1 MTVRVRQILSA
12 LNSVERT
19 ELKKLLPPSKMLK
32 APAEP
37 EGTKYPAALLSA
49 LGVASPGEQY
59 SLLGFI
65 TEDLVGLPP
74 IEITVGKLVEV
85 TRQRCPAVTAELAI
99 KIFKSKTTD
108 VFLDHL
114 RETRKKLRFAARG
127 DLRHEETVGNATLEG
142 HPDYRTDTQIFEV
155 KMTGQLAKNFQDFLY
170 QVFAYAAL
178 DPQVTDIYL
187 VLPLQEIVWH
197 HDVRTWVSEG
207 KAVAYRTFLE
217 SAIAKKGSAAGPAQ
231 ELVETCHIGS
241 HMHKLKSLVDT
252 VKGLPTDRPSQ
263 IFLCGPQSSKL
274 NIADEEL
281 VAAGQVVAER
291 GVALYIHSPYIINLC
306 TATTVENDAFPQSA
320 QPLGVT
326 KDSTPNPEFHTKLLI
341 KNLEYGRIIGARGVV
356 VHVGKST
363 TQLMSAAINTMK
375 KNMYDAMQFA
385 TDACPILLETP
396 AGQGTEVL
404 RTREEFT
411 AFVAEFGDGRLRMCI
426 DTCHVFACGHQP
438 LDYIQQTPPP
448 FINLIHFNDSAAPCG
463 SCVDRHAA
471 IGQGHI
477 GIDTMTAIAHHAV
490 SHGLPMVIE

>member
-1 MTVRVRQILSA
+1 
-12 LNSVERT
+12 
-19 ELKKLLPPSKMLK
+19 
-32 APAEP
+32 
-37 EGTKYPAALLSA
+37 
-49 LGVASPGEQY
+49 
-59 SLLGFI
+59 
-65 TEDLVGLPP
+65 
-74 IEITVGKLVEV
+74 
-85 TRQRCPAVTAELAI
+85 
-99 KIFKSKTTD
+99 
-108 VFLDHL
+108 L

-127 DLRHEETVGNATLEG
+127 VLRHEETVGGPILEG
-142 HPDYRTDTQIFEV
+142 HPDYRTNTQVFEV
-155 KMTGQLAKNFQDFLY
+155 KMTGQLTKNWQDFLY

-178 DPQVTDIYL
+178 AGEITDIYL

-207 KAVAYRTFLE
+207 RAAAYRAFLE

-252 VKGLPTDRPSQ
+252 VESLPTDRPSQ

-281 VAAGQVVAER
+281 VAAGQVVAAR
-291 GVALYIHSPYIINLC
+291 GLSLYIHSPYIINLC
-306 TATTVENDAFPQSA
+306 TSASAENDAY
-320 QPLGVT
+320 
-326 KDSTPNPEFHTKLLI
+326 HTKLLI

-363 TQLMSAAINTMK
+363 TQLMSAAMATMK
-375 KNMYDAMQFA
+375 KNMYEALQHA

-438 LDYIQQTPPP
+438 LDYIQKTAPL

-471 IGQGHI
+471 IGDGHI

>member
-19 ELKKLLPPSKMLK
+19 ELKKLLPPSKTIK
-32 APAEP
+32 APEEP

-49 LGVASPGEQY
+49 LGVAVPGEGY

-74 IEITVGKLVEV
+74 VEIILDRLIAV
-85 TRQRCPAVTAELAI
+85 TKERCPSLTADLEE
-99 KIFKSKTTD
+99 KIRKSKTND
-108 VFLDHL
+108 PFLEHL
-114 RETRKKLRFAARG
+114 RATRKKFRFAARG
-127 DLRHEETVGNATLEG
+127 DIRHEETVGNALLEG
-142 HPDYRTDTQIFEV
+142 HPDFRTATQVFEV
-155 KMTGQLAKNFQDFLY
+155 KMTGQLSKNWQDFLY

-178 DPQVTDIYL
+178 APEITDIYL

-197 HDVRTWVSEG
+197 HDVRSWSGREAY
-207 KAVAYRTFLE
+207 KAYLE
-217 SAIAKKGSAAGPAQ
+217 AAITKKLTAVGPAQ

-252 VKGLPTDRPSQ
+252 VNSLPTDRPSQ

-274 NIADEEL
+274 NIADAEL
-281 VAAGQVVAER
+281 VATGQAVAAR
-291 GVALYIHSPYIINLC
+291 GVQLFIHSPYIINLC
-306 TATTVENDAFPQSA
+306 TSASAENDAY
-320 QPLGVT
+320 
-326 KDSTPNPEFHTKLLI
+326 HTKLLI
-341 KNLEYGRIIGARGVV
+341 KNLQYGVIIGARGVV

-363 TQLMSAAINTMK
+363 NQEMAAAVATMK
-375 KNMYDAMQFA
+375 ANMLEAMQHA
-385 TDACPILLETP
+385 TPACPILLETP
-396 AGQGTEVL
+396 AGQGSEVL
-404 RTREEFT
+404 LTQEAF
-411 AFVAEFGDGRLRMCI
+411 AGFVADINDSRLRVCI

-438 LDYIQQTPPP
+438 LDYIKKTGPAVTK
-448 FINLIHFNDSAAPCG
+448 LLHFNDSAAPCG

-477 GIDTMTAIAHHAV
+477 GIADMTQIAHYAI

>member
-19 ELKKLLPPSKMLK
+19 ELKKLLPKGLTMPD
-32 APAEP
+32 EP
-37 EGTKYPAALLSA
+37 DCTKYPAALLSA
-49 LGVASPGEQY
+49 LAIAAPTEQY

-74 IEITVGKLVEV
+74 IDITMEKLVAV
-85 TRQRCPAVTAELAI
+85 TRGRCATFTTDLEAKVA
-99 KIFKSKTTD
+99 KSKTTE
-108 VFLDHL
+108 VFLEKL
-114 RETRKKLRFAARG
+114 RATRKKLRFAARG
-127 DLRHEETVGNATLEG
+127 DLRHEETVGGPVLEG
-142 HPDYRTDTQIFEV
+142 HPDYRTATQVFEV
-155 KMTGQLAKNFQDFLY
+155 KMTGQLARGWQDFLF

-178 DPQVTDIYL
+178 DPDVTDVYL
-187 VLPLQEIVWH
+187 VLPIQELLWH
-197 HDVRTWVSEG
+197 HDVRAWTHRA
-207 KAVAYRTFLE
+207 AVRAYLE
-217 SAIAKKGSAAGPAQ
+217 AAIHKKLTSAGPAH

-241 HMHKLKSLVDT
+241 HMPKLKSLVDT
-252 VKGLPTDRPSQ
+252 VMSLPTDRPSQ

-274 NIADEEL
+274 HISDEEL
-281 VAAGQVVAER
+281 AATAVAVAAT

-306 TATTVENDAFPQSA
+306 SPTTAENDAY
-320 QPLGVT
+320 
-326 KDSTPNPEFHTKLLI
+326 HTKLLI
-341 KNLEYGRIIGARGVV
+341 KHLQYGAAIGARGVV

-363 TQLMSAAINTMK
+363 TQALAVAMATMN
-375 KNMYDAMQFA
+375 KNMYEAIQYA
-385 TDACPILLETP
+385 TDSCPILLETP

-438 LDYIQQTPPP
+438 LDYIQKTPTP
-448 FINLIHFNDSAAPCG
+448 FIKLIHFNDSATPCG

-477 GIDTMTAIAHHAV
+477 GYDTMAAIANHA
-490 SHGLPMVIE
+490 GANGIPMVIE

>member
-19 ELKKLLPPSKMLK
+19 ELKKLLPKGLK
-32 APAEP
+32 IPTEP
-37 EGTKYPAALLSA
+37 DGTKYPAALLSA

-59 SLLGFI
+59 STLGFI
-65 TEDLVGLPP
+65 AEDLVGLRPVD
-74 IEITVGKLVEV
+74 ITPDRLIAVAKE
-85 TRQRCPAVTAELAI
+85 RCPSLTPELEA
-99 KIFKSKTTD
+99 KILKSKTTD
-108 VFLDHL
+108 VFLEHM
-114 RETRKKLRFAARG
+114 RETRKKLRFAAIG
-127 DLRHEETVGNATLEG
+127 PLRHEETVGNATLEG

-155 KMTGQLAKNFQDFLY
+155 KMTGQLSKNWQDFLY

-178 DPQVTDIYL
+178 ATEITDIYL

-197 HDVRTWVSEG
+197 HDVRDWVAAG
-207 KAVAYRTFLE
+207 KAEAFRAYLE
-217 SAIAKKGSAAGPAQ
+217 SAITKKLTAIGPADA
-231 ELVETCHIGS
+231 LVETCHIGS

-252 VKGLPTDRPSQ
+252 VKALPTDRPSQ
-263 IFLCGPQSSKL
+263 IFLCGPQSSRL
-274 NIADEEL
+274 HIADEEL

-291 GVALYIHSPYIINLC
+291 GVVLFIHSPYIINLC
-306 TATTVENDAFPQSA
+306 TSSSAENDAY
-320 QPLGVT
+320 
-326 KDSTPNPEFHTKLLI
+326 HTKLLI

-375 KNMYDAMQFA
+375 KNMYEAMQHA
-385 TDACPILLETP
+385 TDSCPILLETP

-411 AFVAEFGDGRLRMCI
+411 DFVAEFGDGRLRMCI

-438 LDYIQQTPPP
+438 LEYIQKTAPP
-448 FINLIHFNDSAAPCG
+448 FIKLIHFNDSAAPCG

-477 GIDTMTAIAHHAV
+477 GYETMAAIAHHAV
-490 SHGLPMVIE
+490 SHELPMVIE

>member
-19 ELKKLLPPSKMLK
+19 ELKKLLPSSKTLK
-32 APAEP
+32 APDEP

-49 LGVASPGEQY
+49 LGVAAPGEGY

-74 IEITVGKLVEV
+74 AEITEARLIQITKE
-85 TRQRCPAVTAELAI
+85 RCPTITAELEA
-99 KIFKSKTTD
+99 KIRKSKTTEIY
-108 VFLDHL
+108 LNHM
-114 RETRKKLRFAARG
+114 RETRKKLRFASRG
-127 DLRHEETVGNATLEG
+127 DLRHEETIGDAILEG
-142 HPDYRTDTQIFEV
+142 HPDYRTNTQVFEV
-155 KMTGQLAKNFQDFLY
+155 KMTGQLTKNWQDFLY

-178 DPQVTDIYL
+178 APEVTDIYL
-187 VLPLQEIVWH
+187 VIPLQEIVWH
-197 HDVRTWVSEG
+197 HDVRDWSSRLAY
-207 KAVAYRTFLE
+207 KAFLE
-217 SAIAKKGSAAGPAQ
+217 AAIQKKLTSAGPAQ

-252 VKGLPTDRPSQ
+252 VRGLPTDRPSQ

-281 VAAGQVVAER
+281 VAAGAAVAAR
-291 GVALYIHSPYIINLC
+291 NIQLFIHSPYIINLC
-306 TATTVENDAFPQSA
+306 TSATAENDAY
-320 QPLGVT
+320 
-326 KDSTPNPEFHTKLLI
+326 HTKLLI
-341 KNLEYGRIIGARGVV
+341 KNLQYGVIIGARGVV

-363 TQLMSAAINTMK
+363 TQSMEIAMANMKANMLEAIQ
-375 KNMYDAMQFA
+375 YASPS
-385 TDACPILLETP
+385 CPVLLETP

-404 RTREEFT
+404 RTRAEF
-411 AFVAEFGDGRLRMCI
+411 AGFVADINDPRLRICI

-438 LDYIQQTPPP
+438 LLYLQQTDPALTQ
-448 FINLIHFNDSAAPCG
+448 LIHFNDSATPCG
-463 SCVDRHAA
+463 SCTDRHAE

-490 SHGLPMVIE
+490 SASIPMIIE